1 MAERFNP
8 TPRTLAENLALEK
21 KIRAMSGAYGK
32 NRSNYGGG
40 AQLRSTFDL
49 EGPESLGANINIPAL
64 DGGFGSDDRRNVL
77 GQLGLGASSDPSVQ
91 AAIREELKDR
101 TSGSESFNFPV
112 ERFSFGPEGNFLG
125 GLMEPQET
133 IFGNTPTGDL
143 PTSGGPTFNS
153 EDNLQEIMADLTR
166 AERQIKDNAILPRF
180 DQELIEGTGEGL
192 ATGNIKNV
200 LKSESDEIDALL
212 GNDPVFDDPMGDIAA
227 ELAEI
232 EKAKR
237 IKKELIRNETELSE
251 AQTPAEKK
259 YFDTPGGGG
268 RDAAAMSK
276 EKKEK
281 TENNAE
287 KAFIA
292 SMDDFVLAARG
303 ENPKGPKNKTIE
315 QYKQEFADATGID
328 VSGKVDNRL
337 ALMAGGLSLLQNK
350 AGKDFNVGKMLKSF
364 GEAGEA
370 AMPALTTARNEAK
383 KAGLSAGK
391 FALEMQSSDETKRKT
406 AAEKAMNRAAYYV
419 MPKGEGIGGFIKNM
433 DKAKKQ
439 RLNVFELNALT
450 TNPEF
455 DENFEVISAANYTAI
470 ATKAM
475 ESPEAVENFASTK
488 TKQALFSGD
497 EIDPMFILDVFDV
510 NPNIENGPEYGKIS
524 GGSKAHEPVYRALS
538 SSLKALNRADE
549 KLAGAVALVEG
560 GAANTTNQLVSWFKG
575 VGSQLGI
582 VGVEGNSPTEQLQFY
597 LKSLKVENAAAIL
610 GEAGKTLSD
619 SDRALVEEIISKL
632 STVPFNGDNPEVIVA
647 KLKEFRIKIIEK
659 KRNDIKEAYRNL
671 DGFARQDTSALWS
684 DGQWSED
691 DDAEY
696 KRLVKKYKSKED

>member
-1 MAERFNP
+1 MNAQERYAEVAARYGLNNP
-8 TPRTLAENLALEK
+8 SRRNVTDMPLGEGFTPYKQRDQTGPELVAGLGSLF
-21 KIRAMSGAYGK
+21 
-32 NRSNYGGG
+32 GG
-40 AQLRSTFDL
+40 
-49 EGPESLGANINIPAL
+49 EGPESVGTMVNIPGA
-64 DGGFGSDDRRNVL
+64 DFRPGGRR
-77 GQLGLGASSDPSVQ
+77 
-91 AAIREELKDR
+91 AAIRDLSKNLDFKNKDALRGYLEDISER
-101 TSGSESFNFPV
+101 TMGYEDLSIPV
-112 ERFSFGPEGNFLG
+112 EGLVPDEGGLFGGGGPFLTPSGQQFSFGDD
-125 GLMEPQET
+125 
-133 IFGNTPTGDL
+133 I
-143 PTSGGPTFNS
+143 SGMR
-153 EDNLQEIMADLTR
+153 EAYDIIQ
-166 AERQIKDNAILPRF
+166 DNAALPRF
-180 DQELIEGTGEGL
+180 DQGLGTGNLNQEE
-192 ATGNIKNV
+192 I
-200 LKSESDEIDALL
+200 LKAEAAEIDALL

-276 EKKEK
+276 EQTEK
-281 TENNAE
+281 RTEE
-287 KAFIA
+287 AFIA
-292 SMDDFVLAARG
+292 GMDDFILAARG
-303 ENPKGPKNKTIE
+303 ENPKGPKKKTIE
-315 QYKQEFADATGID
+315 QYKKEFSDATGID
-328 VSGKVDNRL
+328 VSGKVDKKSALMAFGL
-337 ALMAGGLSLLQNK
+337 ALMKNK
-350 AGKDFNVGKMLKSF
+350 GRDILTEL

-370 AMPALTTARNEAK
+370 AMPELAAARNETK
-383 KAGLSAGK
+383 QAGLSAGK

-455 DENFEVISAANYTAI
+455 DEKFEVISAANYTAI

-497 EIDPMFILDVFDV
+497 KIDPMFILDVFDV
-510 NPNIENGPEYGKIS
+510 NPNIENGAEYGKIS
-524 GGSKAHEPVYRALS
+524 GGSRAHEPVYRALS

-549 KLAGAVALVEG
+549 KLAGAVALAEG

-575 VGSQLGI
+575 VGSQLGVSGI
-582 VGVEGNSPTEQLQFY
+582 EGNSPTEQLQFY
-597 LKSLKVENAAAIL
+597 LKSLKVENAAEIL

-619 SDRALVEEIISKL
+619 ADRQLVAELIGDL
-632 STVPFNGDNPEVIVA
+632 STLPFTGDNPEVIVA
-647 KLKEFRIKIIEK
+647 KLKEFRVKIIEK

>member
-1 MAERFNP
+1 MTPEERYAEVAARYSQS
-8 TPRTLAENLALEK
+8 PRNKGL
-21 KIRAMSGAYGK
+21 GAD
-32 NRSNYGGG
+32 
-40 AQLRSTFDL
+40 LRSVFDL
-49 EGPESLGANINIPAL
+49 EGPESLGAMINIPGYDSGLGGGARLNTLMELKGYGLPEYVLNDFL
-64 DGGFGSDDRRNVL
+64 DQTTGSEGLSVPVEDMMFDSDGSFTKGLVREDPKKTFGVTTDAG
-77 GQLGLGASSDPSVQ
+77 GQLRTPSGVQ
-91 AAIREELKDR
+91 
-101 TSGSESFNFPV
+101 
-112 ERFSFGPEGNFLG
+112 FSTEDDL
-125 GLMEPQET
+125 QT
-133 IFGNTPTGDL
+133 I
-143 PTSGGPTFNS
+143 
-153 EDNLQEIMADLTR
+153 IADLEAARREVT
-166 AERQIKDNAILPRF
+166 DSGVLPRF
-180 DQELIEGTGEGL
+180 DQEIIEGTGEGT
-192 ATGNIKNV
+192 ANILQKNI
-200 LKSESDEIDALL
+200 LESEAAEIDALL
-212 GNDPVFDDPMGDIAA
+212 GNDPVFDDPMGDVAA
-227 ELAEI
+227 DLAEI
-232 EKAKR
+232 KKRKR
-237 IKKELIRNETELSE
+237 IKEELIRNETELSE

-276 EKKEK
+276 EKA
-281 TENNAE
+281 ENNAE

-303 ENPKGPKNKTIE
+303 ENPKGPEKKTIE

-350 AGKDFNVGKMLKSF
+350 AGKDFNVGKMLKGV

-370 AMPALTTARNEAK
+370 AMPELAAARKEAK
-383 KAGLSAGK
+383 QAGLSAGK
-391 FALEMQSSDETKRKT
+391 FALEMQSSDESKRKT
-406 AAEKAMNRAAYYV
+406 AAEKAMNRTQYYV
-419 MPKGEGIGGFIKNM
+419 MPKGEGVGGFIKNM
-433 DKAKKQ
+433 DKAKSQ

-450 TNPEF
+450 SNPEF
-455 DENFEVISAANYTAI
+455 DENFEVISASNYTAI

-497 EIDPMFILDVFDV
+497 KIDPMFILDVFDV
-510 NPNIENGPEYGKIS
+510 NPNIENGPDYGKIS
-524 GGSKAHEPVYRALS
+524 GGPKAHEPVYRALS
-538 SSLKALNRADE
+538 SSLKALNRADD
-549 KLAGAVALVEG
+549 KLAGAVALAEG

-582 VGVEGNSPTEQLQFY
+582 SGVEGNSPTEQLRFY

-619 SDRALVEEIISKL
+619 SDRQLVEEIISEL
-632 STVPFNGDNPEVIVA
+632 STLPFTGDNPEVIVA
-647 KLKEFRIKIIEK
+647 KLNEFRVKVIEK

-696 KRLVKKYKSKED
+696 KRLVKKYKNKED

>member
-1 MAERFNP
+1 MTPEERYAEVAARYSQS
-8 TPRTLAENLALEK
+8 PRNKGL
-21 KIRAMSGAYGK
+21 GAD
-32 NRSNYGGG
+32 
-40 AQLRSTFDL
+40 LRSVFDL
-49 EGPESLGANINIPAL
+49 EGPESLGPMINIPGYDSGLGGGARLNTLMELKRYGLPEYVLNDFL
-64 DGGFGSDDRRNVL
+64 DQTRGSEGLSVPVEDMMFDSDGSFTKGLVREDPKKTFGVTTDAG
-77 GQLGLGASSDPSVQ
+77 GQLRTPSGV
-91 AAIREELKDR
+91 K
-101 TSGSESFNFPV
+101 
-112 ERFSFGPEGNFLG
+112 FSTEDDL
-125 GLMEPQET
+125 QT
-133 IFGNTPTGDL
+133 I
-143 PTSGGPTFNS
+143 
-153 EDNLQEIMADLTR
+153 IADLEAARREVT
-166 AERQIKDNAILPRF
+166 DSGVLPRF
-180 DQELIEGTGEGL
+180 DQEIIEGTGEGT
-192 ATGNIKNV
+192 ANILQKNI
-200 LKSESDEIDALL
+200 LESEAAEIDALL
-212 GNDPVFDDPMGDIAA
+212 GNDPVFDDPMGDVAA
-227 ELAEI
+227 DLAEI
-232 EKAKR
+232 KKRKR
-237 IKKELIRNETELSE
+237 IKEELIRNETELSE

-276 EKKEK
+276 EKA
-281 TENNAE
+281 ENNAE

-303 ENPKGPKNKTIE
+303 ENPKGPEKKTIE

-350 AGKDFNVGKMLKSF
+350 AGKDFNVGKMLKSV

-370 AMPALTTARNEAK
+370 AMPELAAARKEAK
-383 KAGLSAGK
+383 QAGLSAGK
-391 FALEMQSSDETKRKT
+391 FALEMQSSDESKRKT
-406 AAEKAMNRAAYYV
+406 AAEKAMNRTQYYV
-419 MPKGEGIGGFIKNM
+419 MPKGEGVGGFIKNM
-433 DKAKKQ
+433 DKAKSQ

-450 TNPEF
+450 SNPEF
-455 DENFEVISAANYTAI
+455 DENFEVISASNYTAI

-497 EIDPMFILDVFDV
+497 KIDPMFILDVFDV
-510 NPNIENGPEYGKIS
+510 NPNIENGPDYGKIS

-538 SSLKALNRADE
+538 SSLKALNRADD
-549 KLAGAVALVEG
+549 KLAGAVALAEG

-582 VGVEGNSPTEQLQFY
+582 SGVEGNSPTEQLRFY

-619 SDRALVEEIISKL
+619 SDRQLVEEIISEL
-632 STVPFNGDNPEVIVA
+632 STLPFNGDNPEVIVA
-647 KLKEFRIKIIEK
+647 KLNEFRVKVIEK

-696 KRLVKKYKSKED
+696 KRLVKKYKNKED

>member
-1 MAERFNP
+1 MTPEERYAEVAARYSQS
-8 TPRTLAENLALEK
+8 PRNKGL
-21 KIRAMSGAYGK
+21 GAD
-32 NRSNYGGG
+32 
-40 AQLRSTFDL
+40 LRSVFDL
-49 EGPESLGANINIPAL
+49 EGPESLGPMINIPGYDSGLGGGARLNTLMELKRYGLPEYVLNDFL
-64 DGGFGSDDRRNVL
+64 DQTTGSEGLSVPVEDMMFDSDGSFTKGLVREDPKKTFGVTTDAG
-77 GQLGLGASSDPSVQ
+77 GQLRTPSGV
-91 AAIREELKDR
+91 K
-101 TSGSESFNFPV
+101 
-112 ERFSFGPEGNFLG
+112 FSTEDDL
-125 GLMEPQET
+125 QT
-133 IFGNTPTGDL
+133 I
-143 PTSGGPTFNS
+143 
-153 EDNLQEIMADLTR
+153 IADLEAARREVT
-166 AERQIKDNAILPRF
+166 DSGVLPRF
-180 DQELIEGTGEGL
+180 DQEIIEGTGEGT
-192 ATGNIKNV
+192 ANILQKNI
-200 LKSESDEIDALL
+200 LESEAAEIDALL
-212 GNDPVFDDPMGDIAA
+212 GNDPVFDDPMSDVAA
-227 ELAEI
+227 DLAEI
-232 EKAKR
+232 KKDKR
-237 IKKELIRNETELSE
+237 IKQELIRNETELSE
-251 AQTPAEKK
+251 AQTPPEKK

-276 EKKEK
+276 EKA
-281 TENNAE
+281 ENNAE

-303 ENPKGPKNKTIE
+303 ENPKGPEKKTIE

-350 AGKDFNVGKMLKSF
+350 AGKDFNVGKMLKSV

-370 AMPALTTARNEAK
+370 AMPELAAARKEAK
-383 KAGLSAGK
+383 QAGLSAGK
-391 FALEMQSSDETKRKT
+391 FALEMQSSDESKRKT
-406 AAEKAMNRAAYYV
+406 AAEKAMNRTQYYV
-419 MPKGEGIGGFIKNM
+419 MPKGEGVGGFIKNM
-433 DKAKKQ
+433 DKAKSQ

-450 TNPEF
+450 SNPEF
-455 DENFEVISAANYTAI
+455 DENFEVISASNYTAI

-497 EIDPMFILDVFDV
+497 KIDPMFILDVFDV
-510 NPNIENGPEYGKIS
+510 NPNIENGPDYGKIS

-538 SSLKALNRADE
+538 SSLKALNRADD
-549 KLAGAVALVEG
+549 KLAGAVALAEG

-582 VGVEGNSPTEQLQFY
+582 SGVEGNSPTEQLRFY

-619 SDRALVEEIISKL
+619 SDRQLVEEIISQL
-632 STVPFNGDNPEVIVA
+632 STLPFTGDNPEVIVA
-647 KLKEFRIKIIEK
+647 KLNEFRVKVIEK

-696 KRLVKKYKSKED
+696 KRLVKKYKNKED

>member
-1 MAERFNP
+1 MRE
-8 TPRTLAENLALEK
+8 
-21 KIRAMSGAYGK
+21 AYDII
-32 NRSNYGGG
+32 
-40 AQLRSTFDL
+40 Q
-49 EGPESLGANINIPAL
+49 
-64 DGGFGSDDRRNVL
+64 
-77 GQLGLGASSDPSVQ
+77 
-91 AAIREELKDR
+91 
-101 TSGSESFNFPV
+101 
-112 ERFSFGPEGNFLG
+112 
-125 GLMEPQET
+125 
-133 IFGNTPTGDL
+133 
-143 PTSGGPTFNS
+143 
-153 EDNLQEIMADLTR
+153 
-166 AERQIKDNAILPRF
+166 DNAALPRF
-180 DQELIEGTGEGL
+180 DQGLGTGNLNQEE
-192 ATGNIKNV
+192 I
-200 LKSESDEIDALL
+200 LKAEAAEIDALL

-276 EKKEK
+276 EQTEK
-281 TENNAE
+281 RTEE
-287 KAFIA
+287 AFIA
-292 SMDDFVLAARG
+292 GMDDFILAARG
-303 ENPKGPKNKTIE
+303 ENPKGPKKKTIE
-315 QYKQEFADATGID
+315 QYKKEFSDATGID
-328 VSGKVDNRL
+328 VSGKVDKKSALMAFGL
-337 ALMAGGLSLLQNK
+337 ALMKNK
-350 AGKDFNVGKMLKSF
+350 GRDILTEL
-364 GEAGEA
+364 GEAGEK
-370 AMPALTTARNEAK
+370 AMPELAAARNEAK
-383 KAGLSAGK
+383 QAGLSAGK

-455 DENFEVISAANYTAI
+455 DENFEVISEANYTAI

-475 ESPEAVENFASTK
+475 EAPEAVENFASTK
-488 TKQALFSGD
+488 TQQALFSGD
-497 EIDPMFILDVFDV
+497 KIDPMFILDVFDV
-510 NPNIENGPEYGKIS
+510 NPNIENGAEYGKIS
-524 GGSKAHEPVYRALS
+524 GGSRAHEPVYRALS

-549 KLAGAVALVEG
+549 KLAGAVALAEG

-575 VGSQLGI
+575 VGSQLGVSGI
-582 VGVEGNSPTEQLQFY
+582 EGNSPTEQLQFY
-597 LKSLKVENAAAIL
+597 LKSLKVENAAEIL

-619 SDRALVEEIISKL
+619 ADRQLVAELIGDL
-632 STVPFNGDNPEVIVA
+632 STLPFTGDNPEVIVA
-647 KLKEFRIKIIEK
+647 KLKEFRVKIIEK